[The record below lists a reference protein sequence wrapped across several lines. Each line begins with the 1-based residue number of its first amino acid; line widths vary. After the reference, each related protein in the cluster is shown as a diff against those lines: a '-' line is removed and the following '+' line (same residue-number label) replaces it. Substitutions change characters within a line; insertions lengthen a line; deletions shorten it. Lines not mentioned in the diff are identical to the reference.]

1 MDILANYDC
10 KNLSEDAVG
19 FDSILLSD
27 IDAVP
32 VKKKKKSADTGN
44 TKKEESENTAAPAKK
59 SASKVKT
66 EDEKQEPQHKTDI
79 KLTGDA
85 KLVYNYLSAKPVHID
100 KIADDLGMPVNR
112 VLGTLTLLEVQGL
125 AQALQG
131 RNFVLK

>member
-1 MDILANYDC
+1 MLQ
-10 KNLSEDAVG
+10 
-19 FDSILLSD
+19 
-27 IDAVP
+27 
-32 VKKKKKSADTGN
+32 N
-44 TKKEESENTAAPAKK
+44 TENTNPSSKK
-59 SASKVKT
+59 ISAEVKT
-66 EDEKQEPQHKTDI
+66 EAEKQEPKHKTDI